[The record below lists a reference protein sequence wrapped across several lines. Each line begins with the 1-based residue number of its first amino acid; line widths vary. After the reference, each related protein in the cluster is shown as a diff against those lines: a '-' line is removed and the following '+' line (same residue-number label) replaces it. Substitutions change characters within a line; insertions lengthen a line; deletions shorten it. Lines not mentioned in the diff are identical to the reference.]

1 MFFKSLLVITS
12 LLFTNVLAA
21 PAQAQ
26 QRENIVLLPIEVSPE
41 YVNQENLIGV
51 ALQQSL
57 SRNFNVF
64 YGDQVEEALQAEY
77 AKEDCSAET
86 CVQNIAI
93 LFNGEIVVDASLQLV
108 EKSTFLS
115 VQFRNVITGELEGVV
130 QESCDNC
137 SFTEL
142 VKFIDQRTNNIQLKS
157 SEGLTALLKN
167 APEPKEKVVK
177 TAPVQVPKK
186 DVVIPQ
192 RTSKRKPSKV
202 SSPSY
207 WKWGLGALVLGAGGG
222 GGGGGDGPQTENFID
237 SDGDGYIDDND
248 AFPNDPSETTD
259 SDGDGVG
266 DNSDAF
272 DNDPTETVDRD
283 GDGVGDN
290 SDAFDNDPTETVDRD
305 GDGVGD
311 NSDAYPNNPLTPTDL
326 NGSPIELVSMLDFE
340 RASHRG
346 VLDGE
351 NLVGGSFAY
360 RIRTYQGNGDED
372 LELGREGQVCNVH
385 CLLEYQESYVD
396 ADVALD
402 FQSSDGGTEIV
413 YAGFDLESFV
423 ISDQTYIYDAA
434 LGHDVMRALDL
445 DDDGEAELYEWSAGE
460 DHPTIIRG
468 SGWGATFQP
477 QTPRYLWYGT
487 VIKDEEPVSV
497 LTGLELYGIDFFE
510 AGEGNDTGS
519 YDFRG
524 GLSGYYV
531 NAADTM
537 NISTSVYADVT
548 LTTDYDLGT
557 VTIASSNTEAVDD
570 DRGDYSFLD
579 FSATGSLQMG
589 SWGNWSS
596 GTDRLNFSSGP
607 FVDDSD
613 DNNIVSRIYA
623 RHFGPNG
630 EEFGG
635 AFTAIAGENGV
646 NKGQQYIGAFG
657 VADRRL
663 ISTALD
669 GTTFDFQNTSF
680 LETQRVKDE
689 FSISST
695 LQPKFEITPGTT
707 VVESRN
713 RTGRTINIDF
723 QLPSYAQFEASGIN
737 VLIDENLG
745 DKIYSVQ
752 GRGLTGMFSTRGAQ
766 GDFDDFLAVQS
777 NIEEG
782 SYDAVIFSGLGK
794 NLDDEYSTFQ
804 YAFGHE
810 TPRIIQAAK
819 STLNGTTFTGL
830 SAGVYFDGTAG
841 APLVTQSDISI
852 SFGEGSNH
860 QMMSTN
866 TIVRNPEGDGVD
878 VVIEDWV
885 EQSELD
891 FVFSLS
897 MGDPTENPYST
908 SAPSLPLGFELS
920 VHSSRSKWF
929 GSTGQTIAG
938 DFIFGQDKKLYTGAF
953 VANEDNE

>member
-1 MFFKSLLVITS
+1 MQNTIRFLFACIFLVSSAMPT
-12 LLFTNVLAA
+12 
-21 PAQAQ
+21 PAFSEQKD
-26 QRENIVLLPIEVSPE
+26 NIVLLPIDASPE
-41 YVNQENLIGV
+41 YASQKNIIG
-51 ALQQSL
+51 AEIQKSL
-57 SRNFNVF
+57 RTHFNVF
-64 YGDQVEEALQAEY
+64 YGQAVEQALEQEYERDNCTAE
-77 AKEDCSAET
+77 S

-93 LFNGEIVVDASLQLV
+93 LFNGEIVVDTSLQAIGDDSYL
-108 EKSTFLS
+108 TMRFL
-115 VQFRNVITGELEGVV
+115 NVITGELEAIKNEVC
-130 QESCDNC
+130 QAC
-137 SFTEL
+137 SPADI
-142 VKFIDQRTNNIQLKS
+142 VKFVGAVASDIQLES
-157 SEGLTALLKN
+157 SDGLSALLVQQAN
-167 APEPKEKVVK
+167 DDNEKETTSTKAVK
-177 TAPVQVPKK
+177 PVAVKG
-186 DVVIPQ
+186 
-192 RTSKRKPSKV
+192 
-202 SSPSY
+202 PSY
-207 WKWGLGALVLGAGGG
+207 WKWGLGALVLAAGGGGG

-272 DNDPTETVDRD
+272 DNDPTETVDTD

-290 SDAFDNDPTETVDRD
+290 SDAFDNDPTETVDTD

-340 RASHRG
+340 QANHRG

-351 NLVGGSFAY
+351 NPAGSEVAY

-372 LELGREGQVCNVH
+372 LELGGEGQVCNVH
-385 CLLEYQESYVD
+385 CLLEYQQSYVD
-396 ADVALD
+396 AKVALD
-402 FQSSDGGTEIV
+402 FQSGAGGTEIV
-413 YAGFDLESFV
+413 YAGFDLESFG

-487 VIKDEEPVSV
+487 VIKDEEPLSV
-497 LTGLELYGIDFFE
+497 LTGLETDRDFFDPD
-510 AGEGNDTGS
+510 EGNDTGT

-579 FSATGSLQMG
+579 FSATGSLFMTG
-589 SWGNWSS
+589 SGNWSS

-613 DNNIVSRIYA
+613 GNNIVSRIYA
-623 RHFGPNG
+623 RHFGPNA

-669 GTTFDFQNTSF
+669 GSIFDFQNTSF

-707 VVESRN
+707 VVESWN

-766 GDFDDFLAVQS
+766 DDFDDFLAVQS

-819 STLNGTTFTGL
+819 PTLNGTTFTGL

-852 SFGEGSNH
+852 SFGGGTTDH
-860 QMMSTN
+860 LMMSTN

-878 VVIEDWV
+878 AVIEDWV
-885 EQSELD
+885 DQPELD
-891 FVFSLS
+891 FVFSLY
-897 MGDPTENPYST
+897 MEPTENPRNDL
-908 SAPSLPLGFELS
+908 PVSLPLGFELS
-920 VHSSRSKWF
+920 VYSSRSKWF